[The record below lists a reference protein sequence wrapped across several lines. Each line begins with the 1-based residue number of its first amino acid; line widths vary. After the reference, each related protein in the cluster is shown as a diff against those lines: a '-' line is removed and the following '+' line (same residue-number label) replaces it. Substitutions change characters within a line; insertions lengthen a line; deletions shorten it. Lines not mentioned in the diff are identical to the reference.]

1 MEVTVPSNPST
12 DDEMTALMIERGI
25 AYVFRPQISQL
36 TGGSFEARYPAAD
49 WTATG
54 ASRDD
59 AIANLGDA
67 ALNRRG
73 TADETSWQVA
83 AVREH
88 LAHGPLDGV
97 YEIPLDVNDRIMASK
112 DPQAALT
119 DVLDAIDA
127 QRAQ

>member
-1 MEVTVPSNPST
+1 MAPNIPSN
-12 DDEMTALMIERGI
+12 DEEMTALMIERGV
-25 AYVFRPQISQL
+25 AFTFRPHVSQL
-36 TGGSFEARYPAAD
+36 DDGSWQARYPAAD

-73 TADETSWQVA
+73 TPDETSWQVA

-88 LAHGPLDGV
+88 LAHGPLGGV
-97 YEIPLDVNDRIMASK
+97 YEIPLDVNDRIMAST

-119 DVLDAIDA
+119 EVLDEIDA

>member
-1 MEVTVPSNPST
+1 MAPNIPLNDE
-12 DDEMTALMIERGI
+12 EMTALMIKRGI
-25 AYVFRPQISQL
+25 AYLFRPHVSQL
-36 TGGSFEARYPAAD
+36 DDGSFEARYPAAD
-49 WTATG
+49 WTASG

-59 AIANLGDA
+59 AIANLASA

-73 TADETSWQVA
+73 TPDETAWQVA

-88 LAHGPLDGV
+88 LAQGPLDGV
-97 YEIPLDVNDRIMASK
+97 DEIPLDVNDRIMAST

-119 DVLDAIDA
+119 EVLDAIDA

>member
-1 MEVTVPSNPST
+1 MASNIPSN
-12 DDEMTALMIERGI
+12 DEEMTQLMIERGV
-25 AYVFRPQISQL
+25 AFTFRPHVSQL
-36 TGGSFEARYPAAD
+36 DDGSWQARYPGAD

-73 TADETSWQVA
+73 TPDETSWQVA

-88 LAHGPLDGV
+88 LARGPLDGV

>member
-1 MEVTVPSNPST
+1 MAPNIPSN
-12 DDEMTALMIERGI
+12 DEEMTALMIERGI
-25 AYVFRPQISQL
+25 AYVFRPQVSQL
-36 TGGSFEARYPAAD
+36 AGGSFEARYPAAD
-49 WTATG
+49 WSAG
-54 ASRDD
+54 GDSRDD

-67 ALNRRG
+67 ALTHRG
-73 TADETSWQVA
+73 TPDETSWQVA

-119 DVLDAIDA
+119 EVLDAIDA

>member
-1 MEVTVPSNPST
+1 MAPNIPSN
-12 DDEMTALMIERGI
+12 DEEVTALMIERGI
-25 AYVFRPQISQL
+25 AYVFRPQVSQL
-36 TGGSFEARYPAAD
+36 AGGSFEARYPAAD
-49 WTATG
+49 WSATG
-54 ASRDD
+54 ASRDEG
-59 AIANLGDA
+59 IANLGDG

-73 TADETSWQVA
+73 TPDETSWQVA

-112 DPQAALT
+112 DPQAAMT
-119 DVLDAIDA
+119 EVLDAIDA

>member
-1 MEVTVPSNPST
+1 MAPNIPSN
-12 DDEMTALMIERGI
+12 DEEMTALMIERGI
-25 AYVFRPQISQL
+25 AYVFRPQVSQL
-36 TGGSFEARYPAAD
+36 AGGSFEARYPAAD
-49 WTATG
+49 WSAVG
-54 ASRDD
+54 ESRDE
-59 AIANLGDA
+59 AIANLGEA

-73 TADETSWQVA
+73 TPDETSWQVA
-83 AVREH
+83 AVRTH

-97 YEIPLDVNDRIMASK
+97 YEIPLDVNDRIMGSA

>member
-1 MEVTVPSNPST
+1 MAPNIPSN
-12 DDEMTALMIERGI
+12 DEEMTALMIERGI
-25 AYVFRPQISQL
+25 AYVFRPRVSQL
-36 TGGSFEARYPAAD
+36 AGGSFEARYPAAD
-49 WTATG
+49 WSTTG
-54 ASRDD
+54 ASRDEG
-59 AIANLGDA
+59 IASLGDG

-73 TADETSWQVA
+73 TPDETSWQVA

-119 DVLDAIDA
+119 EVLDAIDA

>member
-1 MEVTVPSNPST
+1 MAPNIPSN
-12 DDEMTALMIERGI
+12 DEEMTALMIERGI
-25 AYVFRPQISQL
+25 AYVFRPRVSQL
-36 TGGSFEARYPAAD
+36 AGGSFEARYPAAD
-49 WTATG
+49 WSAAG
-54 ASRDD
+54 PSRDD

-67 ALNRRG
+67 AVNRRG
-73 TADETSWQVA
+73 TPDETSWQVT

-119 DVLDAIDA
+119 EVLDAIDA